1 MRTNLAAVVAEG
13 AVKPTSTY
21 TLVRVEDKLDVVA
34 HLSEAVPRFW
44 IADNVALEQFLTN
57 EMTYGLALAVEALI
71 VSDVAGTNGVQT
83 QAYATSPLVTLRKSL
98 TKLETTGYV
107 PSAIAVNP
115 TDFEAVELALA
126 TTTAL
131 EHMSLPFDA
140 AARRLWGTP
149 LVATNAVAAGVAY
162 TLAQGAVGLMTD
174 QQGVQVAWSETS
186 NSDDG
191 ATRQRCWGAD
201 PVGAQPS
208 GPTPRED
215 STYRV
220 GGAARTHWPHRGQRV
235 ADAAAPL
242 ALANLDDEL
251 GLVGSG
257 PCGERADPLGP

>member
-1 MRTNLAAVVAEG
+1 MRTNLASVVAEG

-126 TTTAL
+126 TTTA
-131 EHMSLPFDA
+131 P
-140 AARRLWGTP
+140 
-149 LVATNAVAAGVAY
+149 
-162 TLAQGAVGLMTD
+162 
-174 QQGVQVAWSETS
+174 
-186 NSDDG
+186 
-191 ATRQRCWGAD
+191 
-201 PVGAQPS
+201 
-208 GPTPRED
+208 
-215 STYRV
+215 
-220 GGAARTHWPHRGQRV
+220 RTHELAVRCCGPQVVGHTSGGDQRRRRRCGV
-235 ADAAAPL
+235 HARAGCSRI
-242 ALANLDDEL
+242 DDRSA
-251 GLVGSG
+251 G
-257 PCGERADPLGP
+257 RASRVE